1 MAGFMGWQFAIGH
14 GGMGIFIVARDGADR
29 AMALSAPGGVPGGG
43 VGHP

>member
-14 GGMGIFIVARDGADR
+14 GGIGIGIVARDNAGR
-29 AMALSAPGGVPGGG
+29 AIAPSVPGGG